1 MASPVFVGVPRRM
14 LEVNIDGHAVQV
26 MEGMT
31 ILDACRRLLIDT
43 PTLCNLETLTPVNV
57 CRVCVVE
64 VEGSRTLVPACSR
77 KAEPGMKVHTDSE
90 RVRTSRRMVLEFL
103 AGSADVTL
111 AAPEVRRWMERYGAD
126 PGRYGPAAPPH
137 AAGERDAARPGEH
150 EATGG
155 ATAETVAQPVKRD
168 NDSYVRDYS

>member
-1 MASPVFVGVPRRM
+1 MNA
-14 LEVNIDGHAVQV
+14 
-26 MEGMT
+26 
-31 ILDACRRLLIDT
+31 
-43 PTLCNLETLTPVNV
+43 

-103 AGSADVTL
+103 ASSADMTL

-126 PGRYGPAAPPH
+126 PGRYGAGGPATRCRG
-137 AAGERDAARPGEH
+137 AGRGPARR
-150 EATGG
+150 A
-155 ATAETVAQPVKRD
+155 
-168 NDSYVRDYS
+168 